1 MRETVAEPG
10 EAAALEDEAAA
21 STEELSKEQLEDVMA
36 ADWSRMQAG
45 LRERRA
51 AAAGRAHGKA
61 EDDAEDDEDDEDLD
75 EDDPR
80 HTRRCAAT
88 SACLRARVS
97 PRALSRGRRRM
108 RPDDEVHEGM
118 SMRTV
123 RCQIGA
129 NPHPHARPHP
139 RPQPQPQSHPR
150 PHPHPHPNP

>member
-1 MRETVAEPG
+1 MRREKTVAEPG

-61 EDDAEDDEDDEDLD
+61 EEDGEDDEDDEDLD

-88 SACLRARVS
+88 SACLCARVS

-129 NPHPHARPHP
+129 NPHPRP
-139 RPQPQPQSHPR
+139 RPRPRPR
-150 PHPHPHPNP
+150 PHPHPQPHLTLTA

>member
-10 EAAALEDEAAA
+10 EAAPPEDEAAA

-88 SACLRARVS
+88 SRLPARARLT
-97 PRALSRGRRRM
+97 PCALAWQEAHASRRG
-108 RPDDEVHEGM
+108 
-118 SMRTV
+118 
-123 RCQIGA
+123 
-129 NPHPHARPHP
+129 
-139 RPQPQPQSHPR
+139 
-150 PHPHPHPNP
+150 

>member
-10 EAAALEDEAAA
+10 EAAPLEDEAAA

-88 SACLRARVS
+88 SGCCARA
-97 PRALSRGRRRM
+97 
-108 RPDDEVHEGM
+108 
-118 SMRTV
+118 
-123 RCQIGA
+123 
-129 NPHPHARPHP
+129 
-139 RPQPQPQSHPR
+139 SHPVR
-150 PHPHPHPNP
+150 SRVAGGACVPTTRSRA